1 MVSISISEA
10 AFIALGVALIGA
22 LGGMVA
28 NLIQSRRIPA
38 QNRVDEASATE
49 RLAAATKI
57 LIEPLR
63 QEVTALR
70 FQADAQLRVIEK
82 QETEIEALKVSD
94 ASKTQEIGRLTRT
107 QKANI
112 LHIEK
117 LDRKVVYLT
126 NGVGILTGQ
135 ITKAGLTPEWTYSQD
150 DELAKSDGDAIPG

>member
-1 MVSISISEA
+1 MVSISLSEA
-10 AFIALGVALIGA
+10 AFIAFGVAVIGA
-22 LGGMVA
+22 LGGMIA
-28 NLIQSRRIPA
+28 SWINGRRSPA

-49 RLAAATKI
+49 RLVAATKI

-70 FQADAQLRVIEK
+70 FQTDAQLQVIEQQNDK
-82 QETEIEALKVSD
+82 IDALEASDTAKGDEIAKL
-94 ASKTQEIGRLTRT
+94 QRT

-126 NGVGILTGQ
+126 NGVGILTSQ

-150 DELAKSDGDAIPG
+150 DELHGENGDAAPR

>member
-10 AFIALGVALIGA
+10 AFIALGVAVIGA

-28 NLIQSRRIPA
+28 NWIQARRTPA
-38 QNRVDEASATE
+38 QNRVDEASAAE
-49 RLAAATKI
+49 RLAAATKT

-70 FQADAQLRVIEK
+70 FQTDAQLKVIERLEK
-82 QETEIEALKVSD
+82 SD
-94 ASKTQEIGRLTRT
+94 AEKTDEISRLTRT

-126 NGVGILTGQ
+126 NGVGILTNQ

-150 DELAKSDGDAIPG
+150 DELQGGGNAAPR

>member
-10 AFIALGVALIGA
+10 AAIAFGVALIGA

-28 NLIQSRRIPA
+28 NWIQARRTPA
-38 QNRVDEASATE
+38 QNRVDEASAAE
-49 RLAAATKI
+49 RLAAATKT

-70 FQADAQLRVIEK
+70 FQTDAQLQVIEELK
-82 QETEIEALKVSD
+82 ASDKTKADEIAK
-94 ASKTQEIGRLTRT
+94 LTRT

-126 NGVGILTGQ
+126 NGVGILTNQ

-150 DELAKSDGDAIPG
+150 DELHGENGDAAPR